1 MDREG
6 NQSLGR
12 ALQKAFGCLKRLL
25 RLPALEIC
33 KRSACGVPAMGLLVS
48 AYLLSAADR
57 RPEPVRFQPHAIET
71 KIPGG
76 YALLVADINKDRRPD
91 VIGLSTRMSELAWYE
106 NPNWDR
112 HVLVREMNGLVNMAA
127 HDLDGDGV
135 PELAIENEFSM
146 VAAKSQGLVWLLK
159 HQGDPRQ
166 LWKPTKIDALITSHH
181 LAWADI
187 EGDGKKEL
195 VNAPLIGPQALAPK
209 YEGRVPLVYY
219 HVPQDQ
225 QSEWTRK
232 LIDDQLTGVLHR
244 VRVVRWVQG
253 KREQLLTA
261 GFDGIVLHQAVGS
274 SDKVRWENVLLSKGH
289 EEPPPRAGTS
299 DVALGRLKKTRI
311 LAAVEPWHGNEV
323 VVYAQD
329 KAGKWQRRVIF
340 SELKEGHELCV
351 GDFNGD
357 GRDDI
362 VAGDRA
368 KGEVSSSHVFYSQ
381 DNTGVHWQH
390 EILDYLG
397 MSASGCSVTDINS
410 DGRLDI
416 VLIGGATANI
426 KWYENLGLEKP

>member
-1 MDREG
+1 
-6 NQSLGR
+6 
-12 ALQKAFGCLKRLL
+12 
-25 RLPALEIC
+25 
-33 KRSACGVPAMGLLVS
+33 
-48 AYLLSAADR
+48 
-57 RPEPVRFQPHAIET
+57 
-71 KIPGG
+71 
-76 YALLVADINKDRRPD
+76 
-91 VIGLSTRMSELAWYE
+91 
-106 NPNWDR
+106 
-112 HVLVREMNGLVNMAA
+112 
-127 HDLDGDGV
+127 
-135 PELAIENEFSM
+135 
-146 VAAKSQGLVWLLK
+146 
-159 HQGDPRQ
+159 
-166 LWKPTKIDALITSHH
+166 
-181 LAWADI
+181 
-187 EGDGKKEL
+187 
-195 VNAPLIGPQALAPK
+195 
-209 YEGRVPLVYY
+209 
-219 HVPQDQ
+219 
-225 QSEWTRK
+225 
-232 LIDDQLTGVLHR
+232 
-244 VRVVRWVQG
+244 
-253 KREQLLTA
+253 
-261 GFDGIVLHQAVGS
+261 
-274 SDKVRWENVLLSKGH
+274 KVRWENVLLSKGH

-323 VVYAQD
+323 VVYTQD